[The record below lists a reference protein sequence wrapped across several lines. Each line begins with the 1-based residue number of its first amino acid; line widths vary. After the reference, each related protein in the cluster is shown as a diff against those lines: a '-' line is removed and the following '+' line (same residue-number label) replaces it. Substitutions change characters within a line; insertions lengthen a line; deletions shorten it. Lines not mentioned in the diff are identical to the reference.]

1 MRNDWTFPAEE
12 ASVLPDRH
20 EARMMDRSLHE
31 LARRLFT
38 VATGI
43 LEDATQIGTA
53 GQSSKL
59 AERSCETYARELQ
72 IIGQNIA
79 ILAEAA
85 ALMARL
91 SRQNGNR
98 RLQKSR

>member
-1 MRNDWTFPAEE
+1 
-12 ASVLPDRH
+12 
-20 EARMMDRSLHE
+20 MDQHLHE
-31 LARRLFT
+31 LARGLFT

-59 AERSCETYARELQ
+59 TERTCETYARELH
-72 IIGQNIA
+72 IVGRNIA

-85 ALMARL
+85 TLMAQM
-91 SRQNGNR
+91 SRKSANR
-98 RLQKSR
+98 RSRRAR